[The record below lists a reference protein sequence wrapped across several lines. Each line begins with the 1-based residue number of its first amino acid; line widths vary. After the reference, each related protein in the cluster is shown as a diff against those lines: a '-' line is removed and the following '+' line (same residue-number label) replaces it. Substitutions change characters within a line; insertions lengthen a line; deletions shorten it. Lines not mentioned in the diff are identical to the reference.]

1 VQVHHASPEEKAD
14 SVSSEQA
21 SSPEVSSPLLQA
33 DQDIMARG
41 RRYGLRDGLCQ
52 AVTQGAGEQYLSAF
66 ALLLQTTPFQLSIL
80 SALPQLIGTWAQ
92 LLSVKALRWFPDRK
106 TLIFRGTIGQAVVWL
121 PIVLLPWLFPQ
132 WGPWLVIAG
141 AAGYFACNHFTTPA
155 WNGFITDLLDPNQR
169 GVYFARRARIMAVV
183 SLLTLCIGG
192 SLLSLWQQYGM
203 AEAGFLILFLVA
215 GGARLVSAR
224 YLRRVQ
230 DPHHQAQIQD
240 QGGFRRFL
248 RERATT
254 DFRWF
259 MFFSG
264 LMHVAVLVAGPFFVI
279 YMLRDLRLS
288 YWEYGGWLAAGIL
301 GQFLT
306 LNRWGHFGDRF
317 GNKALLTATS
327 FIVPFLPMGYLF
339 STNWAFLV
347 SLNFLAGVTWA
358 GLSLGLQNYV
368 FDSVRPQDRA
378 KAVALS
384 NTVNATGWS
393 LGALTG
399 SWLINVLPGGIHIG
413 ALTVTPESN
422 LPFVFFLSG
431 CLRLLVSATLL
442 GTFHEV
448 RTVEQVPQH
457 RLMWELPLLRSIAQ
471 FGVWK
476 TDR

>member
-1 VQVHHASPEEKAD
+1 MSFERASC
-14 SVSSEQA
+14 
-21 SSPEVSSPLLQA
+21 PEVSSPLPPTAQNA
-33 DQDIMARG
+33 AAQG
-41 RRYGLRDGLCQ
+41 QRYGLRDGLCQ

-66 ALLLQTTPFQLSIL
+66 ALLLQTSPFQLSIL

-92 LLSVKALRWFPDRK
+92 LLAVKVLRWFPDRK
-106 TLIFRGTIGQAVVWL
+106 TLILAGTIGQAVIWL
-121 PIVLLPWLFPQ
+121 PIVLLPWWLPQ
-132 WGPWLVIAG
+132 WGPWLAIAG
-141 AAGYFACNHFTTPA
+141 AAGYFAFNHFTTPA
-155 WNGFITDLLDPNQR
+155 WNSFITDLLDPNQR
-169 GVYFARRARIMAVV
+169 GAYFAHRARIMAVV

-192 SLLSLWQQYGM
+192 AVLTLWKQYEL
-203 AEAGFLILFLVA
+203 AYIGFFILFSIA

-224 YLRRVQ
+224 YLTRVE
-230 DPHHQAQIQD
+230 DPHHLTQIQD
-240 QGGFRRFL
+240 QEGFRRFL
-248 RERATT
+248 RHRATT

-259 MFFSG
+259 VCFSG
-264 LMHVAVLVAGPFFVI
+264 LMHVAVLIAGPFFVI
-279 YMLRDLRLS
+279 YMLRDLHLS

-317 GNKALLTATS
+317 GNKALLTTTS
-327 FIVPFLPMGYLF
+327 FMVPFLPMGYLF

-347 SLNFLAGVTWA
+347 ALNFLGGIMWA

-368 FDSVRPQDRA
+368 FDAVRPEDRA

-384 NTVNATGWS
+384 NTINALGWS

-399 SWLINVLPGGIHIG
+399 SWLIHALPGEIHIG
-413 ALTVTPESN
+413 WLTVAPPSN

-431 CLRLLVSATLL
+431 CLRLLVSATLI

-448 RTVEQVPQH
+448 RITEQVPHH
-457 RLMWELPLLRSIAQ
+457 RLMWELPLLRTIAQ

-476 TDR
+476 IDR

>member
-1 VQVHHASPEEKAD
+1 
-14 SVSSEQA
+14 
-21 SSPEVSSPLLQA
+21 
-33 DQDIMARG
+33 MARG

-66 ALLLQTTPFQLSIL
+66 ALLLQTSPFQLGIL

-92 LLSVKALRWFPDRK
+92 LLSVKVLRWFPDRK
-106 TLIFRGTIGQAVVWL
+106 TLILAGTLGQAVVWL

-155 WNGFITDLLDPNQR
+155 WNTFITDLLDPNQR
-169 GVYFARRARIMAVV
+169 GAYFAHRARIMAVI
-183 SLLTLCIGG
+183 SLLTLCVGG
-192 SLLSLWQQYGM
+192 SFLTLWQQYEL
-203 AEAGFLILFLVA
+203 AYIGFLTLFLIA

-224 YLRRVQ
+224 HLTRVQ
-230 DPHHQAQIQD
+230 DPHHRAQIQD
-240 QGGFRRFL
+240 QDGFRRFL
-248 RERATT
+248 RKRATT

-259 MFFSG
+259 VCFSG
-264 LMHVAVLVAGPFFVI
+264 LMHVAVLIAGPFFVI
-279 YMLRDLRLS
+279 YMLRDLRFS
-288 YWEYGGWLAAGIL
+288 YWEYGGWLAAGIF

-327 FIVPFLPMGYLF
+327 FMVPFLPMGYLF

-347 SLNFLAGVTWA
+347 TLNFLGGVTWA

-368 FDSVRPQDRA
+368 FDTVRPEDRA

-384 NTVNATGWS
+384 NTINALGWS

-399 SWLINVLPGGIHIG
+399 SWLIHVLPGEIHIG
-413 ALTVTPESN
+413 WLTVAPESN
-422 LPFVFFLSG
+422 LPLVFFLSG

-448 RTVEQVPQH
+448 RIVEQVPQH